1 MLKIAVAMMT
11 GGSGKTTTTGNLALA
26 LAERYGDPRK
36 ILVVDTDK
44 QGQVIS
50 WDQAAHRRGG
60 TWPLT
65 LSWLNSRLTTELDRQ
80 QKIRPELEAIVVDTS
95 NNDFRL
101 VVDALT
107 AVDIALT
114 PVQPT
119 EMDLDRIAATAEA
132 VDLAQGKNPEL
143 RWGLV
148 MSRYDARSR
157 DAEKA
162 TAALKDAGYHV
173 LDASVPALARIGRS
187 FGRPECADLDIYNAL
202 IDEALR
208 GW

>member
-1 MLKIAVAMMT
+1 MA
-11 GGSGKTTTTGNLALA
+11 
-26 LAERYGDPRK
+26 
-36 ILVVDTDK
+36 
-44 QGQVIS
+44 
-50 WDQAAHRRGG
+50 
-60 TWPLT
+60 
-65 LSWLNSRLTTELDRQ
+65 
-80 QKIRPELEAIVVDTS
+80 VDTS

-143 RWGLV
+143 RWGIV

-157 DAEKA
+157 DVEKA
-162 TAALKDAGYHV
+162 SDALRDAGYHV
-173 LDASVPALARIGRS
+173 LDSSIPALARVSRS
-187 FGRPECADLDIYNAL
+187 FGRSQCADLDLYGAL
-202 IDEALR
+202 LDEALR

>member
-1 MLKIAVAMMT
+1 VLRIAVAMMT

-26 LAERYGDPRK
+26 LAARYGDPRK
-36 ILVVDTDK
+36 VLVVDTDK
-44 QGQVIS
+44 QGQIVS
-50 WDQAAHRRGG
+50 WEQTAHQRGG

-65 LSWLNSRLTTELDRQ
+65 LSWLNSKLAVELDRQ
-80 QKIRPELEAIVVDTS
+80 VDMRPELEAIVVDTS

-101 VVDALT
+101 VVDSLT
-107 AVDIALT
+107 AVDVALT

-119 EMDLDRIAATAEA
+119 EMDLDRIAATEEA
-132 VDLAQGKNPEL
+132 VDLAQGKNPGL
-143 RWGLV
+143 RWGLF

-162 TAALKDAGYHV
+162 TDALREAGYHV
-173 LDASVPALARIGRS
+173 LEESVPARARIGRS
-187 FGRPECADLDIYNAL
+187 FGKDECADLDRYTAL
-202 IDEALR
+202 LDEALR